1 MPNYGRPSVKFPV
14 YDNRGNVLTVYK
26 EQWSGSYN
34 NSPRVNGKLMLQ
46 TNPCNLKHWRLTGY
60 SNSPG
65 VYGYLANLDGAT
77 SGETPPAGFTQ
88 ADNMAYARWRGK
100 LHKGGAS
107 LGVTLASWRQ
117 SRQMIVDRAKK
128 LNQALDVTL
137 TNLQDNPSKA
147 ARLRKKRRRK
157 ELLAD
162 DVLEYKFGWAPLF
175 EDFHSAL
182 STVCSDAVP
191 PEWVR
196 GRGKDQ
202 QSWSHVERTS
212 TFFNIHTC
220 SATLTTTYG
229 AKVLINN
236 ENAWLLNRMGL
247 INPATVVWDL
257 VPWSFVV
264 NMFVNVNSMISSVT
278 DTVGL
283 DVTDHNITRTWK
295 MLHEQRFLGTG
306 SYDLGCSAFSN
317 QFVTSKVRT
326 TGVPLRPV
334 LAVKVPELNWE
345 LAVTAGALALQKF
358 KRIGN
363 LIGL

>member
-1 MPNYGRPSVKFPV
+1 MPDYGRPSVKFQVFDRHGNATDV
-14 YDNRGNVLTVYK
+14 YR
-26 EQWSGSYN
+26 EQWSGDYS
-34 NSPRVNGKLMLQ
+34 NSPRVNGKLVLK
-46 TNPCNLKHWRLTGY
+46 TNQCNLKHWRLTGY
-60 SNSPG
+60 SNTPG
-65 VYGYLANLDGAT
+65 VYGYLASMNGAT
-77 SGETPPAGFTQ
+77 SGETPPNGFTQ
-88 ADNMAYARWRGK
+88 SDNMAYARWRGK

-117 SRQMIVDRAKK
+117 SRQMIVDRTKK

-137 TNLQDNPSKA
+137 TNLQEKPSKA
-147 ARLRKKRRRK
+147 ARLRKKARRK

-182 STVCSDAVP
+182 NTVCSDAVP

-202 QSWSHVERTS
+202 QQKFYVERTS
-212 TFFNIHTC
+212 TAQNVNRCFF
-220 SATLTTTYG
+220 TLTTTYG
-229 AKVLINN
+229 AKVLIKN
-236 ENAWLLNRMGL
+236 ENLWLLNRMGL
-247 INPATVVWDL
+247 INPATVAWDL

-264 NMFVNVNSMISSVT
+264 NMFVNVSSMINSVT

-283 DVTDHNITRTWK
+283 EVTDHNITRTWK
-295 MLHEQRFLGTG
+295 MLHEQQYTGTG
-306 SYDLGCSAFSN
+306 GYDLGCSAFSN
-317 QFVTSKVRT
+317 QFVTHKVRT
-326 TGVPLRPV
+326 AGVPLRPV